1 MRREVGKLKERC
13 IRELLYFDHNFTDS
27 QELLKAN
34 EEFVEEVKKLY
45 LEEEQWKMEK
55 QCLLEKRKRLE
66 DEYEKDTDDLAE
78 SIMKERSANEEQ
90 LKQLNHSLEILNLD
104 NNTLNEDITRKIES
118 SLKTED
124 VSTIVM

>member
-1 MRREVGKLKERC
+1 M
-13 IRELLYFDHNFTDS
+13 LYFDHNFTDP

-66 DEYEKDTDDLAE
+66 DEYKKDTDDLEE

-104 NNTLNEDITRKIES
+104 NNTLKEDITRKIEH

-124 VSTIVM
+124 VSTIIM